1 MRTDKGF
8 TLVEMGIV
16 VAIIA
21 IGFFIAGA
29 NVLDWIR
36 HNQSVGF
43 QRTIAQTVEEAR
55 TRAVSSRRQHRVVID
70 TTGDTVSLERGNK
83 GTGSTAWTSVRPT
96 ITAPYGSSIDNVVT
110 IKGAVTTNVSS
121 GTVSMT
127 VNPAADTFPLDQV
140 RIYISNNLGEEW
152 TVRVF
157 GWTSRVRVENG
168 TT

>member
-1 MRTDKGF
+1 MRSKKGF
-8 TLVEMGIV
+8 TLVEIMIV

-21 IGFFIAGA
+21 IGFFIASS
-29 NVLDWIR
+29 NILDWIR

-55 TRAVSSRRQHRVVID
+55 TRAVSSKRQHRIVID
-70 TTGDTVSLERGNK
+70 ASGESVSLMRGNK
-83 GTGSTAWTSVRPT
+83 GVGSTSWTNVRPT
-96 ITAPYGSSIDNVVT
+96 ITAPYGSSIDNVLT
-110 IKGAVTTNVSS
+110 TKGAVTTNVSS
-121 GTVSMT
+121 GTVSIT
-127 VNPAADTFPLDQV
+127 VNPAADMFPLDQV